1 MHPDAIAVA
10 VASSQPIS
18 YDTGSMLAHFSGCSH
33 HRPANSQSIS
43 CDRTTV
49 TTPTQVVGIS
59 EWALINDLFGDS
71 HGNFENPRKIGASA
85 GFFSSVG
92 SGKTTPC
99 QHIELCVGWASAT
112 RSTRS
117 CSASAG
123 LLCTTGSHARELP
136 DQSGQAAV
144 DRVDSPVGEVQPLSC
159 SFACGRRMVN
169 NARPLSAL
177 SLSRSLYL
185 LTSECPA
192 TRAHSLTGVRRGVV
206 AVAPARQIGYR

>member
-1 MHPDAIAVA
+1 MHLDAVAVA

-49 TTPTQVVGIS
+49 TTPTQVVGVS
-59 EWALINDLFGDS
+59 DWALINDLFGDS

-99 QHIELCVGWASAT
+99 QHFSSVWDGRRQPGLPAVAPPRRAFFAPPVRMLENYPTKVDKQRLTEWILRWARCNPSRA
-112 RSTRS
+112 
-117 CSASAG
+117 
-123 LLCTTGSHARELP
+123 L
-136 DQSGQAAV
+136 
-144 DRVDSPVGEVQPLSC
+144 SPVA
-159 SFACGRRMVN
+159 ACVRRVVN

-177 SLSRSLYL
+177 SLSQSL
-185 LTSECPA
+185 SFD
-192 TRAHSLTGVRRGVV
+192 
-206 AVAPARQIGYR
+206 Q